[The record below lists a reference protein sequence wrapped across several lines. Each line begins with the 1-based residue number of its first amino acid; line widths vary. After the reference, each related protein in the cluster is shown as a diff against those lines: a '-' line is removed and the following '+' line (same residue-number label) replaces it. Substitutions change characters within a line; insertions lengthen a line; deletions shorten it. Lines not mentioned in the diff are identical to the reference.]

1 MALKLGGTI
10 CSGLKKRISK
20 GFTNMTAQDWMD
32 VIVFSSFSVFG
43 EVSRDIDQMIRQL
56 REAIVLYTN
65 REISEIDID
74 RASVLLKLSLTTCS
88 KKFGISPPN
97 FHIAMHMPET
107 IRAFGPSH
115 V

>member
-1 MALKLGGTI
+1 MLGKLGV
-10 CSGLKKRISK
+10 S
-20 GFTNMTAQDWMD
+20 
-32 VIVFSSFSVFG
+32 VFLSSFSVFG

-88 KKFGISPPN
+88 KKFGISTGN